1 MRYAWR
7 LPPLL
12 ALTSCSCG
20 VIAPSGPPK
29 VVVLGLG
36 LHRLDPVF
44 LERHWRGLPNPRRP
58 DTLTPFSSMGAKE
71 AAE

>member
-12 ALTSCSCG
+12 ALTGCG
-20 VIAPSGPPK
+20 HGVVAPSGPPK
-29 VVVLGLG
+29 VIVLGLDG
-36 LHRLDPVF
+36 LDPVF